1 MTRCK
6 LRAIGQLES
15 RLCLTVAVEVD
26 DGDLI
31 VDGQADVAVE
41 IVAVDQGTFQ
51 VSNNGGV
58 VDTTEG
64 VTDDIRIEPDAEDGA
79 ADDDVTLD
87 LAGQAVDRVVVDLG
101 DGDNSFLLQGGTV
114 GRFSPAPARG
124 GVAQDARTVKQLCV
138 AISGR
143 SCLLAAYLPRGVN

>member
-1 MTRCK
+1 VTRCK

-15 RLCLTVAVEVD
+15 RLCLTVT
-26 DGDLI
+26 
-31 VDGQADVAVE
+31 VE
-41 IVAVDQGTFQ
+41 IAAVDQGTFQ
-51 VSNNGGV
+51 VFNNGGV

-79 ADDDVTLD
+79 ADDHVTLD

-101 DGDNSFLLQGGTV
+101 DGDNSFPLQGGTV

-124 GVAQDARTVKQLCV
+124 GVA
-138 AISGR
+138 
-143 SCLLAAYLPRGVN
+143 